1 MSGLS
6 STSDSGSSVTYGTNV
21 APISFP
27 GIASGIDY
35 NSIINKY
42 TSMTI
47 AQTTPLKS
55 QVTKLN
61 AQETELLKIQDL
73 VSKLQDT
80 FTAISDPANF
90 NAYSATSTDTTLATP
105 SSISGQTAMPGS
117 YQILSTQLA
126 TATQITNDPA
136 ANATSIPNYGA
147 PGEPVLMNAGTS
159 VTPDNG
165 TVVPAGQTMPRGSI
179 TIDGVTTTYDA
190 TTETLSSIVN
200 RINNNLGGKATLTY
214 DPTTGKATL
223 TSSSPITLGSATDS
237 GNLLSVLKLD
247 TSPVTQSGSTYSV
260 SSSTPIVGINQS
272 SDFNSS
278 NNAGFATAV
287 TSGTFTING
296 VQFTVNATNQNLADV
311 ITQINQSSAG
321 VIASYDPATG
331 QISLTSKTSGP
342 QSIALGSA
350 TDSSN
355 FLQAAGFLQSA
366 TTPGTLSAGATETV
380 GKAAV
385 VTYIDPSG
393 NTQTKYSNSNDVTN
407 VIPGIDLKL
416 LQSTPTGSN
425 GFTVNVAQDTSTLES
440 DINAFVTAYNAV
452 IKEINAATVAPV
464 VGSTTDSDSGQTVSG
479 AITGGGVLF
488 NNQDVLSL
496 RDQLVSY
503 VSEMGLNNSNTYNS
517 LASIGLSLDSSFT
530 VDVAG
535 SSTSSSDSV
544 SLDATDSADQT
555 SLTTKTYQGTSGQLT
570 ALDTTKFEAA
580 LAANPTAVMQLFT
593 AKNNPIYDLA
603 SYLTTATGLPTA
615 LANGAQAGTVP
626 PQSLF
631 SELTALAH
639 DQIDSL
645 QQQIAL
651 VTNQAN
657 MQADLLRAEFT
668 DSESQIAQL
677 QAEQQSLGA
686 LKGGS

>member
-1 MSGLS
+1 
-6 STSDSGSSVTYGTNV
+6 
-21 APISFP
+21 
-27 GIASGIDY
+27 
-35 NSIINKY
+35 
-42 TSMTI
+42 
-47 AQTTPLKS
+47 
-55 QVTKLN
+55 
-61 AQETELLKIQDL
+61 
-73 VSKLQDT
+73 
-80 FTAISDPANF
+80 
-90 NAYSATSTDTTLATP
+90 
-105 SSISGQTAMPGS
+105 
-117 YQILSTQLA
+117 
-126 TATQITNDPA
+126 
-136 ANATSIPNYGA
+136 
-147 PGEPVLMNAGTS
+147 
-159 VTPDNG
+159 
-165 TVVPAGQTMPRGSI
+165 
-179 TIDGVTTTYDA
+179 
-190 TTETLSSIVN
+190 
-200 RINNNLGGKATLTY
+200 
-214 DPTTGKATL
+214 
-223 TSSSPITLGSATDS
+223 
-237 GNLLSVLKLD
+237 
-247 TSPVTQSGSTYSV
+247 
-260 SSSTPIVGINQS
+260 
-272 SDFNSS
+272 
-278 NNAGFATAV
+278 
-287 TSGTFTING
+287 
-296 VQFTVNATNQNLADV
+296 
-311 ITQINQSSAG
+311 
-321 VIASYDPATG
+321 
-331 QISLTSKTSGP
+331 
-342 QSIALGSA
+342 
-350 TDSSN
+350 
-355 FLQAAGFLQSA
+355 
-366 TTPGTLSAGATETV
+366 
-380 GKAAV
+380 
-385 VTYIDPSG
+385 
-393 NTQTKYSNSNDVTN
+393 
-407 VIPGIDLKL
+407 
-416 LQSTPTGSN
+416 
-425 GFTVNVAQDTSTLES
+425 
-440 DINAFVTAYNAV
+440 
-452 IKEINAATVAPV
+452 
-464 VGSTTDSDSGQTVSG
+464 VSG